1 MVKMAAKRP
10 LKSPPSRQGFL
21 VPQFKI
27 SRRGG
32 GASAIRRLLRPIL
45 RPFRARARQKSFAFV
60 DRSNRLVRRF
70 KLVIALL
77 TACVVGG
84 LLFGTAPGRY
94 AAWWLQ
100 SRTRWTALR
109 LVGES
114 PSRADIDA
122 DWRRW
127 RLYDIE
133 RTRGKLR
140 DVYGQYDPKMKRLL
154 DYAGLDPDHALLR
167 WGNFDRTLLL
177 PSTIFEPDDSGRS
190 YRFKP
195 LTRSI
200 WVRNM
205 RLKGGILAYFQVPET
220 PKLAEI
226 AEGTDAIVVT
236 ESLQTTNSWGL
247 RGAEPNV
254 DASLRGIVLGD
265 SYMQGLFVGDDETPS
280 ECLKRYLA
288 DHFQTSVEA
297 LNTGHLGYSP
307 EQEYYTLLEYAD
319 RIKPGFVVLSLFAN
333 DFGDLFEVLEGRG
346 DWAENQYWIEKIGAF
361 CVSRG
366 IVCLVVPAP
375 WINQFNGPRKAGHY
389 PGQASNILESL
400 GLTYFD
406 PFEFFV
412 AELDKQTLK
421 RLRDGEPTTA
431 NPLFNGHLGDGHF
444 SPLGCRVWGESVG
457 RRLASILEIRR
468 ATEDQ
473 KLGANH
479 KEAKD

>member
-1 MVKMAAKRP
+1 MSNFQHR
-10 LKSPPSRQGFL
+10 
-21 VPQFKI
+21 I
-27 SRRGG
+27 
-32 GASAIRRLLRPIL
+32 IRRLSA
-45 RPFRARARQKSFAFV
+45 PFRRRALQKTFAFV
-60 DRSNRLVRRF
+60 DRSDRLIRRF
-70 KLVIALL
+70 KLTIALL
-77 TACVVGG
+77 TACVFGG
-84 LLFGTAPGRY
+84 LLFGTAPGRH

-100 SRTRWTALR
+100 TRTRWAALR
-109 LVGES
+109 LVGKP

-122 DWRRW
+122 DWREW
-127 RLYDIE
+127 RHYDIK

-140 DVYGQYDPKMKRLL
+140 EVYDQYDAGMKRLL

-195 LTRSI
+195 LTRSV

-205 RLKGGILAYFQVPET
+205 RLKGGVLAYFQVPET

-226 AEGTDAIVVT
+226 VEGTDAIVVQ
-236 ESLQTTNSWGL
+236 ESLQTTNSWGV
-247 RGAEPNV
+247 RGAEPNLG
-254 DASLRGIVLGD
+254 AKLRGIALGD
-265 SYMQGLFVGDDETPS
+265 SYIQGLFVGDDETPS

-288 DHFQTSVEA
+288 DHFQTTVEV

-319 RIKPGFVVLSLFAN
+319 RIKPDFVVLGLFAN

-346 DWAENQYWIEKIGAF
+346 DWDENRYWIEKIDAF
-361 CVSRG
+361 CQSRD

-375 WINQFNGPRKAGHY
+375 WVNQFEGPRRAGHY
-389 PGQASNILESL
+389 PGQASNILNSNTL
-400 GLTYFD
+400 FYFD
-406 PFEFFV
+406 LFEDFV
-412 AELDKQTLK
+412 RELDRQTLEH
-421 RLRDGEPTTA
+421 LRSGERTTQ

-457 RRLASILEIRR
+457 RRLASILEIRKAR
-468 ATEDQ
+468 EKSAAHSPMTLTKTRLD
-473 KLGANH
+473 LRPSNSP
-479 KEAKD
+479 